1 MPDELKNQK
10 CPVCHEDKLML
21 REEEMDIPHFG
32 NTFIFTMI
40 CEGCGYKKS
49 DIEAA
54 EEKPACK
61 YTFEL
66 ENDDDLNVRV
76 VKSGEATVRIP
87 RIMDIESGPA
97 SDGYITNVE
106 GLLERVKA
114 ALQSTLDAEEEED
127 NQNKLRSLIKKVSRA
142 MVGREK
148 LKIIIED
155 KTGNSAIISE
165 KAVKAKL

>member
-10 CPVCHEDKLML
+10 CPVCNEDKLTL
-21 REEEMDIPHFG
+21 REDEMDIPHFG

-40 CEGCGYKKS
+40 CEGCSYKKS

-155 KTGNSAIISE
+155 PTGNSAIISE